1 MICCPRCGST
11 DISPVGT
18 THYVCNN
25 PTCVDEH
32 GDRTQFQKIDDT
44 VIQFPENIIF
54 NGRNKSE
61 FYKLPYLQLKNKR
74 RE

>member
-1 MICCPRCGST
+1 MIHCPRCGST

-18 THYVCNN
+18 THYVCNVS
-25 PTCVDEH
+25 TCVDEY
-32 GDRTQFQKIDDT
+32 GDRTQFQKIDDNN
-44 VIQFPENIIF
+44 IQFPENIIF